1 MSNINTANLRILADF
16 LKANFNLVEDH
27 LAMRDFCNYAS
38 TPTQFFRRLE
48 AGQFRIPTAGSDCN
62 TTMCLAG
69 WAATIPELMNQS
81 STVGSYSDFVDDVFS
96 ESGSV
101 FDYLFASDWED
112 SLQHGIDRIERLV
125 LAVEQD
131 DTEFLAYLEEYAGM
145 LVELHSEKDEDNW
158 EYIIDQ
164 RLSSSAMDA
173 VLQYDTI
180 LDAFPILEVPDWFKE
195 SA

>member
-27 LAMRDFCNYAS
+27 LAMRDFCNYAA

-48 AGQFRIPTAGSDCN
+48 AGQFRMPTAGSDCG

-96 ESGSV
+96 ESDYV

-131 DTEFLAYLEEYAGM
+131 DTEFLVYLQEYAGI
-145 LVELHSEKDEDNW
+145 LVELHSEEHEDNW

-164 RLSSSAMDA
+164 RLSSAAEHA

-180 LDAFPILEVPDWFKE
+180 PDAFPVLEVPDWFKE